1 MNLAN
6 KAQEQKVGGATYV
19 SKKWN
24 ACQTILRESSY
35 VMSSTT

>member
-19 SKKWN
+19 SKNGMHPK
-24 ACQTILRESSY
+24 LSYESHPS
-35 VMSSTT
+35 